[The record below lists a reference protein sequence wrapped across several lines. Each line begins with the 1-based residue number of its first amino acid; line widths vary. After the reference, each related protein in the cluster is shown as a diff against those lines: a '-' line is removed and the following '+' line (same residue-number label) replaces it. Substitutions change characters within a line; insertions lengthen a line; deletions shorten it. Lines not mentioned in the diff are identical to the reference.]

1 MRMTFLNFVRDES
14 GSAALNYGMVVSLI
28 ILAAILA
35 FTHIGG
41 TLTGTLE
48 SINPSQHVTAPATEQ
63 ERATALH

>member
-1 MRMTFLNFVRDES
+1 MMVLDFVRDES

-48 SINPSQHVTAPATEQ
+48 SINPSQHVTSPATGQ
-63 ERATALH
+63 EHSTALN